1 MNAVLDELSTK
12 KKALY
17 ALPIIPIGILHT
29 PALSLIPA
37 MYIKYAGIS
46 MTMIGIIV
54 ILTRCI
60 DGLADPIVGYYSDR
74 TSSRLG
80 PRRPW
85 ILTGGILSAVSAYYW
100 FQPSPETGPLYFL
113 LASFG
118 VYLGWTLLEIPHAA
132 WLPELV
138 KDYDERSKLSAFRS
152 AGQFIGQALFYCVP
166 FLPFFATTDI
176 TPEVLGFIAKI
187 LPVLIIASVLPVV
200 LDLSRLIVGR

>member
-118 VYLGWTLLEIPHAA
+118 VY
-132 WLPELV
+132 
-138 KDYDERSKLSAFRS
+138 
-152 AGQFIGQALFYCVP
+152 
-166 FLPFFATTDI
+166 
-176 TPEVLGFIAKI
+176 
-187 LPVLIIASVLPVV
+187 
-200 LDLSRLIVGR
+200 